1 MLTLPVEEWIGNA
14 ASVVSG
20 EVSPPS
26 APGKPGSLGK
36 EKVAISWKFDFET
49 QRVKVPSSQSVASRL
64 EASLAPCWGDPLG
77 EA

>member
-1 MLTLPVEEWIGNA
+1 MPPRKSKANTLSTPPQTN
-14 ASVVSG
+14 
-20 EVSPPS
+20 VSPPG

-36 EKVAISWKFDFET
+36 EKVAISWKFDFEP
-49 QRVKVPSSQSVASRL
+49 QRVKVPSSQSLASRL